1 MAGNGRDSGARG
13 GGSHRCARAAAPL
26 SAARPRW
33 PAASLSAAAT
43 GRTTPVP
50 CLPVPRRARPPGS
63 LGQPGLCS
71 CCAPRPAGPRAAL
84 PPLAW
89 VPTPGNLL
97 EAGALLPS
105 HTMPTPASLPVQTL
119 LRDPGAPCRVSPSW
133 SPLASD
139 PPSLAGGMPAGPP
152 PRILCPPG
160 PSFAR
165 SLGSRVPSRGTEPTM
180 RWGRRLPELRT
191 SGH

>member
-13 GGSHRCARAAAPL
+13 GGSHDAPGPRRHSAQPTPAGRLPPSPQRPRAAPRPCPAFRFPAARGPRQPRVARA
-26 SAARPRW
+26 R
-33 PAASLSAAAT
+33 
-43 GRTTPVP
+43 
-50 CLPVPRRARPPGS
+50 
-63 LGQPGLCS
+63 S

-97 EAGALLPS
+97 EAGALLPT
-105 HTMPTPASLPVQTL
+105 HTVPTPAPLPVQTL

-152 PRILCPPG
+152 PRILCPRG

-165 SLGSRVPSRGTEPTM
+165 SPGSRVPSRGTEPTM
-180 RWGRRLPELRT
+180 CWGRCLPELRT